1 MMVLQFVFAM
11 IAACYER
18 SLKKKQK
25 LKEKGIGRKGK
36 VLSLSLGFI
45 NVVNCLLL
53 LSDFLPPDF
62 ARCEI

>member
-18 SLKKKQK
+18 SLFKKQK

-36 VLSLSLGFI
+36 VLSLSLGYKR
-45 NVVNCLLL
+45 CQLLS
-53 LSDFLPPDF
+53 SDFLPPDF
-62 ARCEI
+62 DFARCEI